1 MENNDPAK
9 KQLVLNS
16 LIEFSQLITSKLDL
30 NYILNN
36 ILLSVMGKML
46 ISKGVVLL
54 KTEGTDNIYKVKAA
68 KGINLS
74 LIDTFIEAKFPK
86 LSVFSFNEIPE
97 NDVFVNEHKF
107 EYYFKIY
114 FQNKYLGILCLGK
127 KLNTSDLS
135 NNDIIFIETMLNIS
149 ASAIENTIKFEE
161 VSNLNNSLNNKVR
174 QLNSLFEL
182 GKEFNSSFIDKEN
195 IIKLLNFSLL
205 GNFGIKDFVILSRD
219 NKDKFVIVKDNKNL
233 EIEKFDLYNLLSGD
247 DIPKILKKTIVI
259 NEDSTIPF
267 IKYLFE
273 KDFELFIPTIINN
286 KIDSIICL
294 GKKLNKK
301 PFSEEDIEF
310 LESIM
315 NLSLISIHNYFLF
328 QEYLSKQKIDSE
340 LIIAREIQE
349 ALLPDKIPEIENYE
363 IAGMNN
369 PALQIGGDYFDFIKI
384 SEDKLVIV
392 IADVSGKGTPAS
404 LLMASIQSAVHSYL
418 KLYEEGNFDFAKVT
432 EKINELIYENTSSEK
447 FITFSGFVID
457 GSNDEPLPGA
467 YVINDRAGR
476 GVFTNSKG
484 YFILDVF
491 PGDSILFS
499 YLGFRK
505 QYHIIPKNVGLD
517 YSAVVELSIDA
528 KMLKEVKV
536 YPFRTEEEFKTAFL
550 EMELPN
556 EKEREILEKNYS
568 SENIKRMAANQAMS
582 SVGNYRYAM
591 DQQLMH
597 LQGQKQV
604 TQNPLTNIFAWS
616 NFIKS
621 VKNGSLTDKS
631 WKKGSYIPTEKGT
644 RDNIFKG
651 SN

>member
-363 IAGMNN
+363 IAGMND

-384 SEDKLVIV
+384 AEDKLVIV

-447 FITFSGFVID
+447 FITFFWG
-457 GSNDEPLPGA
+457 
-467 YVINDRAGR
+467 
-476 GVFTNSKG
+476 
-484 YFILDVF
+484 ILDSKENTFEYINAGHNPPQMLKGNKFIELTEGGFIIGILDIPMNYEIGKVEMGKDDIIVF
-491 PGDSILFS
+491 YTDGVTEALNIKDEEYGETNLKKVILNEKNNSPAVILDSIKNSVLEFS
-499 YLGFRK
+499 K
-505 QYHIIPKNVGLD
+505 NMPQYDDITLIV
-517 YSAVVELSIDA
+517 
-528 KMLKEVKV
+528 LK
-536 YPFRTEEEFKTAFL
+536 KT
-550 EMELPN
+550 
-556 EKEREILEKNYS
+556 
-568 SENIKRMAANQAMS
+568 
-582 SVGNYRYAM
+582 
-591 DQQLMH
+591 
-597 LQGQKQV
+597 
-604 TQNPLTNIFAWS
+604 T
-616 NFIKS
+616 
-621 VKNGSLTDKS
+621 
-631 WKKGSYIPTEKGT
+631 
-644 RDNIFKG
+644 
-651 SN
+651 

>member
-363 IAGMNN
+363 IAGMND

-384 SEDKLVIV
+384 AEDKLVIV

-447 FITFSGFVID
+447 FITFFWG
-457 GSNDEPLPGA
+457 
-467 YVINDRAGR
+467 
-476 GVFTNSKG
+476 
-484 YFILDVF
+484 ILDSKENTFEYINAGHNPPQMLKGNKFIELTEGGFIIGILDIPMNYEIGKVEMGKDDIIVF
-491 PGDSILFS
+491 YTDGVTEALNIKDEEYGETNLKNVILYEKNNSPAVILDSIKNSVLEFS
-499 YLGFRK
+499 K
-505 QYHIIPKNVGLD
+505 NMPQYDDITLIV
-517 YSAVVELSIDA
+517 
-528 KMLKEVKV
+528 LK
-536 YPFRTEEEFKTAFL
+536 KT
-550 EMELPN
+550 
-556 EKEREILEKNYS
+556 
-568 SENIKRMAANQAMS
+568 
-582 SVGNYRYAM
+582 
-591 DQQLMH
+591 
-597 LQGQKQV
+597 
-604 TQNPLTNIFAWS
+604 T
-616 NFIKS
+616 
-621 VKNGSLTDKS
+621 
-631 WKKGSYIPTEKGT
+631 
-644 RDNIFKG
+644 
-651 SN
+651 

>member
-86 LSVFSFNEIPE
+86 LSVFSFNEISE
-97 NDVFVNEHKF
+97 NSVFINEHKF

-127 KLNTSDLS
+127 KLNFSDLS

-161 VSNLNNSLNNKVR
+161 VSNLNNTLNNKVR

-219 NKDKFVIVKDNKNL
+219 NSDKFVIVKDNKNL
-233 EIEKFDLYNLLSGD
+233 EIEKFDLDNLLSGD
-247 DIPKILKKTIVI
+247 DIPLVLRKTIAI
-259 NEDSTIPF
+259 NKDSTIPF

-294 GKKLNKK
+294 GKKISKK

-328 QEYLSKQKIDSE
+328 QEYLSKQKIESE

-349 ALLPDKIPEIENYE
+349 ALLPDKIPEINNYK

-369 PALQIGGDYFDFIKI
+369 PALQIGGDYYDFIKI
-384 SEDKLVIV
+384 SDDKLVIV

-418 KLYEEGNFDFAKVT
+418 KLYKEGNFDFAKVT

-447 FITFSGFVID
+447 FITFFWG
-457 GSNDEPLPGA
+457 
-467 YVINDRAGR
+467 
-476 GVFTNSKG
+476 
-484 YFILDVF
+484 ILDSKENTF
-491 PGDSILFS
+491 EYINAGHNPPQMLKGNKFI
-499 YLGFRK
+499 
-505 QYHIIPKNVGLD
+505 
-517 YSAVVELSIDA
+517 ELSEGGFIIGILDIPMNYEIGKVNMEKDDIIVFYTDGVTEA
-528 KMLKEVKV
+528 LNTKEEEYGETNLKNIILKERNNSPSVILNSIKNSV
-536 YPFRTEEEFKTAFL
+536 LEFSKNMPQYDDITLIVLKKT
-550 EMELPN
+550 
-556 EKEREILEKNYS
+556 
-568 SENIKRMAANQAMS
+568 
-582 SVGNYRYAM
+582 
-591 DQQLMH
+591 
-597 LQGQKQV
+597 
-604 TQNPLTNIFAWS
+604 T
-616 NFIKS
+616 
-621 VKNGSLTDKS
+621 
-631 WKKGSYIPTEKGT
+631 
-644 RDNIFKG
+644 
-651 SN
+651 

>member
-447 FITFSGFVID
+447 FITFFWG
-457 GSNDEPLPGA
+457 
-467 YVINDRAGR
+467 
-476 GVFTNSKG
+476 
-484 YFILDVF
+484 ILDSKENTFEYINAGHNPPQMLKGNKFIELTEGGFIIGILDIPMNYEIGKVEMGKDDIIVF
-491 PGDSILFS
+491 YTDGVTEALNIKDEEYGETNLKNVILNEKNNSPAVILDSIKNSVLEFS
-499 YLGFRK
+499 K
-505 QYHIIPKNVGLD
+505 NMPQYDDITLIV
-517 YSAVVELSIDA
+517 
-528 KMLKEVKV
+528 LK
-536 YPFRTEEEFKTAFL
+536 KT
-550 EMELPN
+550 
-556 EKEREILEKNYS
+556 
-568 SENIKRMAANQAMS
+568 
-582 SVGNYRYAM
+582 
-591 DQQLMH
+591 
-597 LQGQKQV
+597 
-604 TQNPLTNIFAWS
+604 T
-616 NFIKS
+616 
-621 VKNGSLTDKS
+621 
-631 WKKGSYIPTEKGT
+631 
-644 RDNIFKG
+644 
-651 SN
+651 

>member
-107 EYYFKIY
+107 EYFFKIY

-363 IAGMNN
+363 IAGMND

-384 SEDKLVIV
+384 AEDKLVIV

-447 FITFSGFVID
+447 FITFFWG
-457 GSNDEPLPGA
+457 
-467 YVINDRAGR
+467 
-476 GVFTNSKG
+476 
-484 YFILDVF
+484 ILDSKENTFEYINAGHNPPQMLKGNKFIELTEGGFIIGILDIPMNYEIGKVEMGKDDIIVF
-491 PGDSILFS
+491 YTDGVTEALNIKDEEYGETNLKNVILYEKNNSPAVILDSIKNSVLEFS
-499 YLGFRK
+499 K
-505 QYHIIPKNVGLD
+505 NMPQYDDITLIV
-517 YSAVVELSIDA
+517 
-528 KMLKEVKV
+528 LK
-536 YPFRTEEEFKTAFL
+536 KT
-550 EMELPN
+550 
-556 EKEREILEKNYS
+556 
-568 SENIKRMAANQAMS
+568 
-582 SVGNYRYAM
+582 
-591 DQQLMH
+591 
-597 LQGQKQV
+597 
-604 TQNPLTNIFAWS
+604 T
-616 NFIKS
+616 
-621 VKNGSLTDKS
+621 
-631 WKKGSYIPTEKGT
+631 
-644 RDNIFKG
+644 
-651 SN
+651 

>member
-447 FITFSGFVID
+447 FITFFWG
-457 GSNDEPLPGA
+457 
-467 YVINDRAGR
+467 
-476 GVFTNSKG
+476 
-484 YFILDVF
+484 ILDSKENTFEYINAGHNPPQMLKGNKFIELTEGGFIIGILDIPMNYEIGKVEMGKDDIIVF
-491 PGDSILFS
+491 YTDGVTEALNIKDEEYGETNLKNVILYEKNNSPAVILDSIKNSVLEFS
-499 YLGFRK
+499 K
-505 QYHIIPKNVGLD
+505 NMPQYDDITLIV
-517 YSAVVELSIDA
+517 
-528 KMLKEVKV
+528 LK
-536 YPFRTEEEFKTAFL
+536 KT
-550 EMELPN
+550 
-556 EKEREILEKNYS
+556 
-568 SENIKRMAANQAMS
+568 
-582 SVGNYRYAM
+582 
-591 DQQLMH
+591 
-597 LQGQKQV
+597 
-604 TQNPLTNIFAWS
+604 T
-616 NFIKS
+616 
-621 VKNGSLTDKS
+621 
-631 WKKGSYIPTEKGT
+631 
-644 RDNIFKG
+644 
-651 SN
+651 

>member
-363 IAGMNN
+363 IAGMND

-447 FITFSGFVID
+447 FITFFWG
-457 GSNDEPLPGA
+457 
-467 YVINDRAGR
+467 
-476 GVFTNSKG
+476 
-484 YFILDVF
+484 ILDSKENTFEYINAGHNPPQMLKGNKFIELTEGGFIIGILDIPMNYEIGKVEMGKDDIIVF
-491 PGDSILFS
+491 YTDGVTEALNIKDEEYGETNLKNVILYEKNNSPAVILDSIKNSVLEFS
-499 YLGFRK
+499 K
-505 QYHIIPKNVGLD
+505 NMPQYDDITLIV
-517 YSAVVELSIDA
+517 
-528 KMLKEVKV
+528 LK
-536 YPFRTEEEFKTAFL
+536 KT
-550 EMELPN
+550 
-556 EKEREILEKNYS
+556 
-568 SENIKRMAANQAMS
+568 
-582 SVGNYRYAM
+582 
-591 DQQLMH
+591 
-597 LQGQKQV
+597 
-604 TQNPLTNIFAWS
+604 T
-616 NFIKS
+616 
-621 VKNGSLTDKS
+621 
-631 WKKGSYIPTEKGT
+631 
-644 RDNIFKG
+644 
-651 SN
+651 

>member
-363 IAGMNN
+363 IAGMND

-384 SEDKLVIV
+384 AEDKLVIV

-447 FITFSGFVID
+447 FITFFWG
-457 GSNDEPLPGA
+457 
-467 YVINDRAGR
+467 
-476 GVFTNSKG
+476 
-484 YFILDVF
+484 ILDSKENTFEYINAGHNPPQMLKGNKFIELTEGGFIIGILDIPMNYEIGKVEMGKDDIIVF
-491 PGDSILFS
+491 YTDGVTEALNIKDEEYGETNLKNVILNEKNNSPAVILDSIKNSVLEFS
-499 YLGFRK
+499 K
-505 QYHIIPKNVGLD
+505 NMPQYDDITLIV
-517 YSAVVELSIDA
+517 
-528 KMLKEVKV
+528 LK
-536 YPFRTEEEFKTAFL
+536 KT
-550 EMELPN
+550 
-556 EKEREILEKNYS
+556 
-568 SENIKRMAANQAMS
+568 
-582 SVGNYRYAM
+582 
-591 DQQLMH
+591 
-597 LQGQKQV
+597 
-604 TQNPLTNIFAWS
+604 T
-616 NFIKS
+616 
-621 VKNGSLTDKS
+621 
-631 WKKGSYIPTEKGT
+631 
-644 RDNIFKG
+644 
-651 SN
+651 

>member
-54 KTEGTDNIYKVKAA
+54 KNEGTDNIYKIKAA
-68 KGINLS
+68 KGISLS
-74 LIDTFIEAKFPK
+74 LIDTFIEAKFPR
-86 LSVFSFNEIPE
+86 LSVFSLNEISE
-97 NDVFVNEHKF
+97 NDVFVREHKF

-127 KLNTSDLS
+127 KLNSSDLS

-161 VSNLNNSLNNKVR
+161 VSNLNNSLNNKIR

-219 NKDKFVIVKDNKNL
+219 NSDKFVIVKDNKNL
-233 EIEKFDLYNLLSGD
+233 EIEKFDLDNLLSGD
-247 DIPKILKKTIVI
+247 DIPSVLKKTIAI
-259 NEDSTIPF
+259 NKYSTIPF

-294 GKKLNKK
+294 GKKINKK
-301 PFSEEDIEF
+301 PFSQEDIEF

-328 QEYLSKQKIDSE
+328 QEYLSKQKIESE

-349 ALLPDKIPEIENYE
+349 ALLPDKIPEIENYR

-369 PALQIGGDYFDFIKI
+369 PALQIGGDYFDFKKI

-447 FITFSGFVID
+447 FITFFWG
-457 GSNDEPLPGA
+457 
-467 YVINDRAGR
+467 
-476 GVFTNSKG
+476 
-484 YFILDVF
+484 ILDSKENTFEYINAGHNPPQMLKGNKFIELSEGGFIIGILDIPMNYEIGKVNMEKDDIIVF
-491 PGDSILFS
+491 YTDGVTEALNTKDEEYGEVNLKNVILKEKNNSPAVILDSIKNSVLEFS
-499 YLGFRK
+499 K
-505 QYHIIPKNVGLD
+505 NMPQYDDITLIV
-517 YSAVVELSIDA
+517 
-528 KMLKEVKV
+528 LK
-536 YPFRTEEEFKTAFL
+536 KT
-550 EMELPN
+550 
-556 EKEREILEKNYS
+556 
-568 SENIKRMAANQAMS
+568 
-582 SVGNYRYAM
+582 
-591 DQQLMH
+591 
-597 LQGQKQV
+597 
-604 TQNPLTNIFAWS
+604 T
-616 NFIKS
+616 
-621 VKNGSLTDKS
+621 
-631 WKKGSYIPTEKGT
+631 
-644 RDNIFKG
+644 
-651 SN
+651 

>member
-54 KTEGTDNIYKVKAA
+54 KTEGTDNIYKIKAA
-68 KGINLS
+68 KGISLS

-86 LSVFSFNEIPE
+86 LSVFSFNEISE
-97 NDVFVNEHKF
+97 NQVFVREHKF

-127 KLNTSDLS
+127 KLNFSDLS

-161 VSNLNNSLNNKVR
+161 VSNLNNSLNNKIR

-219 NKDKFVIVKDNKNL
+219 NSDKFVIVKDNKNL
-233 EIEKFDLYNLLSGD
+233 EIEKFDLDNLLSGD
-247 DIPKILKKTIVI
+247 NIPSVLKKTIAI
-259 NEDSTIPF
+259 NKDSAIPF
-267 IKYLFE
+267 IEYLFE

-294 GKKLNKK
+294 GKKINKK
-301 PFSEEDIEF
+301 PFSGEDIEF

-328 QEYLSKQKIDSE
+328 QEYLSKQKIESE

-349 ALLPDKIPEIENYE
+349 ALLPDKIPEIENYK
-363 IAGMNN
+363 IAGMND
-369 PALQIGGDYFDFIKI
+369 PALQIGGDYFDFKKI

-404 LLMASIQSAVHSYL
+404 ILMASIQSAVHSYL

-447 FITFSGFVID
+447 FITFFWGILDSKKNTFEYINAGHNPPQMLKGNKFIELSEGGFIIGILDIPMNYEIGKVNMEKDDIIVFYTD
-457 GSNDEPLPGA
+457 GVTEALNTNDEEYGETNLKN
-467 YVINDRAGR
+467 VILKERN
-476 GVFTNSKG
+476 NSPSL
-484 YFILDVF
+484 ILDTIRNSV
-491 PGDSILFS
+491 LEFS
-499 YLGFRK
+499 K
-505 QYHIIPKNVGLD
+505 NMPQYDDITLIV
-517 YSAVVELSIDA
+517 
-528 KMLKEVKV
+528 LK
-536 YPFRTEEEFKTAFL
+536 KT
-550 EMELPN
+550 
-556 EKEREILEKNYS
+556 
-568 SENIKRMAANQAMS
+568 
-582 SVGNYRYAM
+582 
-591 DQQLMH
+591 
-597 LQGQKQV
+597 
-604 TQNPLTNIFAWS
+604 T
-616 NFIKS
+616 
-621 VKNGSLTDKS
+621 
-631 WKKGSYIPTEKGT
+631 
-644 RDNIFKG
+644 
-651 SN
+651 

>member
-384 SEDKLVIV
+384 AEDKLVIV

-447 FITFSGFVID
+447 FITFFWG
-457 GSNDEPLPGA
+457 
-467 YVINDRAGR
+467 
-476 GVFTNSKG
+476 
-484 YFILDVF
+484 ILDSKENTFEYINAGHNPPQMLKGNKFIELTEGGFIIGILDIPMNYEIGKVEMGKDDIIVF
-491 PGDSILFS
+491 YTDGVTEALNIKDEEYGETNLKNVILYEKNNSPAVILDSIKNSVLEFS
-499 YLGFRK
+499 K
-505 QYHIIPKNVGLD
+505 NMPQYDDITLIV
-517 YSAVVELSIDA
+517 
-528 KMLKEVKV
+528 LK
-536 YPFRTEEEFKTAFL
+536 KT
-550 EMELPN
+550 
-556 EKEREILEKNYS
+556 
-568 SENIKRMAANQAMS
+568 
-582 SVGNYRYAM
+582 
-591 DQQLMH
+591 
-597 LQGQKQV
+597 
-604 TQNPLTNIFAWS
+604 T
-616 NFIKS
+616 
-621 VKNGSLTDKS
+621 
-631 WKKGSYIPTEKGT
+631 
-644 RDNIFKG
+644 
-651 SN
+651 